1 MARVQ
6 EGKKQSEIVDDVFE
20 IASADPFKLTFPK
33 NPHMRSVISLPQNT
47 LSELWEGV
55 LFMGHDVP
63 VVEIVDEVSRQ
74 EFESLCD
81 RVEAIEQV
89 VFKKQIITE
98 LELDTIFKLC
108 NAYIEKISS
117 MDIVDKVILVDD
129 EDVTTCWT
137 IIDALPF
144 DDSLREPIYEAQL
157 EILRSMDDDV
167 PLDFHVLN
175 IAELPDP
182 EKLEQIIP
190 SDAQTIW
197 QC

>member
-20 IASADPFKLTFPK
+20 IASADPLKWTLPK
-33 NPHMRSVISLPQNT
+33 SPHMRSVISLPQNA
-47 LSELWEGV
+47 LSELWDGV

-81 RVEAIEQV
+81 RVEALEQV

-108 NAYIEKISS
+108 TAYIEAIRS
-117 MDIVDKVILVDD
+117 MDIVVKVMVTEA

-137 IIDALPF
+137 IIDAPPF
-144 DDSLREPIYEAQL
+144 EDSLREPIYAAQVNILSSL
-157 EILRSMDDDV
+157 EDEISV
-167 PLDFHVLN
+167 DFHVLN
-175 IAELPDP
+175 IAELSEPA
-182 EKLEQIIP
+182 ELNNIIP
-190 SDAQTIW
+190 PNAGIVW
-197 QC
+197 QR